1 MEIDDV
7 FTDKLK
13 HELQNGADN
22 QEILEDWFSVCLPDI
37 IFLDI
42 GKYPHTIEIYYL

>member
-1 MEIDDV
+1 MKLFREWFNLWNMEQRDVFLKRLMEIDDV

-22 QEILEDWFSVCLPDI
+22 QEILED
-37 IFLDI
+37 
-42 GKYPHTIEIYYL
+42 